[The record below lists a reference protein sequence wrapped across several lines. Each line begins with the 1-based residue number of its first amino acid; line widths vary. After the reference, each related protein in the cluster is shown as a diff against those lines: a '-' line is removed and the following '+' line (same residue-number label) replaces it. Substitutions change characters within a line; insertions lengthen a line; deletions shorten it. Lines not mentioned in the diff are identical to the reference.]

1 MQVIYRRTKG
11 FKRVLKIKKKEVS
24 SHRMCF
30 REYQDDFFSHQ
41 SLKHLLSDNLNMVLM
56 ALILNL
62 IFSGNRKQQVH
73 QQLQFDI
80 LKQ

>member
-1 MQVIYRRTKG
+1 
-11 FKRVLKIKKKEVS
+11 
-24 SHRMCF
+24 MCF